1 MATNRLTG
9 NSPFNVGVS
18 GHRDLNPDDARL
30 LRGVVTEF
38 LSQLKSQ
45 LPDTAVRIIV
55 GMAEGADLLVA
66 GIALDLGLQVEA
78 VLPMALDQYSQDFD
92 PQNLALLRN
101 LLARPGVHRLEL
113 SPGHQAE
120 AHAGA
125 GAQRDALYENLTHAL
140 IRRSSLM
147 LALWDGNA
155 SRLRGGTADTVL
167 RYLAVR
173 TDGAHEDIA
182 ISFVQAG
189 ADMDAADR
197 LVYWVPVSRV
207 SAAPAA
213 PAAAPCYL
221 RGVGDNA
228 LEMQREMPA
237 AMRQQLSA
245 LNHYN
250 REYEQLRDAG
260 RLGTL
265 DSMLAALPSD
275 TPLGEDLML
284 ADIDQQ
290 YGKADSLAV
299 YYQRRSDRLFILF
312 GIMTFMMAATLLV
325 YEHISESRVVLF
337 GYMLILL
344 SSLSVYY
351 VLRGQHWFAKHLTY
365 RAIAE
370 TMRAKFFLRLAGI
383 DHRVDAAEVL
393 GLWGIDRFR
402 GFSWISYVL
411 KGVEVPDVHAG
422 VPHDIHAWRSRC
434 VEQTWI
440 DSQYRYFTVK
450 VAKLERSARRIKYL
464 ARTVFVVIL
473 LVMASLILFGEHIP
487 EDVGIGIR
495 SHSLLTFLMEIL
507 AVLLGAWKLHQDKMA
522 TRELLWQY
530 RNQLVH
536 FTRARRKLACI
547 TSQRRRND
555 VLVEL
560 GKDSLMESYLWTI
573 HRYHREHEPPTS

>member
-1 MATNRLTG
+1 
-9 NSPFNVGVS
+9 
-18 GHRDLNPDDARL
+18 
-30 LRGVVTEF
+30 
-38 LSQLKSQ
+38 
-45 LPDTAVRIIV
+45 
-55 GMAEGADLLVA
+55 
-66 GIALDLGLQVEA
+66 
-78 VLPMALDQYSQDFD
+78 
-92 PQNLALLRN
+92 
-101 LLARPGVHRLEL
+101 
-113 SPGHQAE
+113 
-120 AHAGA
+120 
-125 GAQRDALYENLTHAL
+125 
-140 IRRSSLM
+140 
-147 LALWDGNA
+147 
-155 SRLRGGTADTVL
+155 
-167 RYLAVR
+167 
-173 TDGAHEDIA
+173 
-182 ISFVQAG
+182 
-189 ADMDAADR
+189 
-197 LVYWVPVSRV
+197 
-207 SAAPAA
+207 
-213 PAAAPCYL
+213 
-221 RGVGDNA
+221 
-228 LEMQREMPA
+228 
-237 AMRQQLSA
+237 
-245 LNHYN
+245 
-250 REYEQLRDAG
+250 
-260 RLGTL
+260 
-265 DSMLAALPSD
+265 
-275 TPLGEDLML
+275 
-284 ADIDQQ
+284 
-290 YGKADSLAV
+290 
-299 YYQRRSDRLFILF
+299 
-312 GIMTFMMAATLLV
+312 MTFMMAATLLV

-530 RNQLVH
+530 RSQLSQFERARVQLQRKPS
-536 FTRARRKLACI
+536 RARREDL
-547 TSQRRRND
+547 
-555 VLVEL
+555 LVEL
-560 GKDSLMESYLWTI
+560 GSNSLMEI
-573 HRYHREHEPPTS
+573 